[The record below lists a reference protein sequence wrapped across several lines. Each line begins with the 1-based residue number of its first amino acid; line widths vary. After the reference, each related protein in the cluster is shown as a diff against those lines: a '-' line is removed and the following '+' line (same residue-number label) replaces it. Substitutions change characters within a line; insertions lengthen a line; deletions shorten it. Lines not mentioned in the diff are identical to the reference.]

1 MKAAAASGSAALG
14 GCAAVARSGFR
25 GVAAACVWRKKM
37 GVRVCARV
45 LRWRVMGAATNLE
58 EGDGEK
64 WGERSEMMMGCCVR
78 MEKVVVMK
86 KGGGDMDGGAAKWV
100 GDGET
105 GLMRAEMEEA
115 A

>member
-1 MKAAAASGSAALG
+1 M
-14 GCAAVARSGFR
+14 ARSGFR

-64 WGERSEMMMGCCVR
+64 WGAVREERWSEGRRIGWRMMGAEMGGDGRGEMMVR
-78 MEKVVVMK
+78 S
-86 KGGGDMDGGAAKWV
+86 GRG
-100 GDGET
+100 
-105 GLMRAEMEEA
+105 R
-115 A
+115 

>member
-1 MKAAAASGSAALG
+1 
-14 GCAAVARSGFR
+14 
-25 GVAAACVWRKKM
+25 
-37 GVRVCARV
+37 
-45 LRWRVMGAATNLE
+45 
-58 EGDGEK
+58 
-64 WGERSEMMMGCCVR
+64 MMMGCCVR

-86 KGGGDMDGGAAKWV
+86 KGGGDMDRGAAKWV

>member
-1 MKAAAASGSAALG
+1 
-14 GCAAVARSGFR
+14 
-25 GVAAACVWRKKM
+25 
-37 GVRVCARV
+37 
-45 LRWRVMGAATNLE
+45 
-58 EGDGEK
+58 
-64 WGERSEMMMGCCVR
+64 MMMGCCVR

-100 GDGET
+100 GDEET